1 MKYKCY
7 LSFINFGRTL
17 FFLNKL
23 LLEYVTI
30 LGNFVDFLEV
40 ENG

>member
-7 LSFINFGRTL
+7 LSFIGIDKTFY
-17 FFLNKL
+17 FLNKI